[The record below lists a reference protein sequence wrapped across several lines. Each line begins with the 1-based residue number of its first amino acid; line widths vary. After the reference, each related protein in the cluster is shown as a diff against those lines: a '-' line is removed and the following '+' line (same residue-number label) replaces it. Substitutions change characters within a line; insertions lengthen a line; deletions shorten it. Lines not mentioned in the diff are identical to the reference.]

1 MNTTLNAK
9 ITASD
14 AASLLGVSLQ
24 YIHKQLKTKNLKS
37 FKNQNGT
44 FIYHNKSSC
53 KL

>member
-37 FKNQNGT
+37 FKNQNSLSKI
-44 FIYHNKSSC
+44 FITQFAT
-53 KL
+53 